1 MFLLGFESCLLLS
14 GNKKENMSER
24 KQKNRLLLTLSVL
37 LFLSGI
43 FLPELIGFLSSDY
56 NSMSHYISELG
67 AVGAEYSKIINY
79 FGFLP
84 IAFSALI
91 ITLLLQSKFSNTR
104 LSRVGFLL
112 VGIGYFIAYFGAF
125 IFPCDFGCPSEGSFS
140 QNMHMILGLISYLIT
155 PVGLILLGIGLRKEP
170 MIIHSLASFVAT
182 FIFLLGFFMM
192 LNPSQIDLLGF
203 WQRLADYT
211 VFALLIFLSL
221 NLKEQT
227 KYE

>member
-1 MFLLGFESCLLLS
+1 
-14 GNKKENMSER
+14 MSER
-24 KQKNRLLLTLSVL
+24 KQENRLLLILSVL

-155 PVGLILLGIGLRKEP
+155 PVGLILLGIGLRKDP
-170 MIIHSLASFVAT
+170 MIIHSLASFIAT

-203 WQRLADYT
+203 WQRLIDYT
-211 VFALLIFLSL
+211 VFLLLIFLSL

-227 KYE
+227 

>member
-1 MFLLGFESCLLLS
+1 MS

-170 MIIHSLASFVAT
+170 MIIH
-182 FIFLLGFFMM
+182 
-192 LNPSQIDLLGF
+192 
-203 WQRLADYT
+203 
-211 VFALLIFLSL
+211 
-221 NLKEQT
+221 
-227 KYE
+227 

>member
-1 MFLLGFESCLLLS
+1 MNS
-14 GNKKENMSER
+14 K
-24 KQKNRLLLTLSVL
+24 SVL
-37 LFLSGI
+37 LRTMCLTLFLSSI
-43 FLPELIGFLSSDY
+43 ILTELIGFLRSDY
-56 NSMSHYISELG
+56 NLISHFISELG
-67 AVGAEYSKIINY
+67 AAGAEYSRIINY
-79 FGFLP
+79 FGFVP
-84 IAFSALI
+84 TAFSALI

-104 LSRVGFLL
+104 LSRIGILL
-112 VGIGYFIAYFGAF
+112 VGIGYFIGYFGAF

>member
-1 MFLLGFESCLLLS
+1 MS

-67 AVGAEYSKIINY
+67 AVGAEYSRIINY

>member
-1 MFLLGFESCLLLS
+1 MGI
-14 GNKKENMSER
+14 NENMSER
-24 KQKNRLLLTLSVL
+24 KQENRLLLILSVL
-37 LFLSGI
+37 LFSSGI
-43 FLPELIGFLSSDY
+43 LLPELIGFLSSDY

-67 AVGAEYSKIINY
+67 AVGAEYSRIINY

-84 IAFSALI
+84 IAFSVLI

-112 VGIGYFIAYFGAF
+112 VGIGYFIGYFGAF

>member
-1 MFLLGFESCLLLS
+1 
-14 GNKKENMSER
+14 MSER
-24 KQKNRLLLTLSVL
+24 KQENRLLLILSVL

-43 FLPELIGFLSSDY
+43 LLPELIGFLSSDY

-67 AVGAEYSKIINY
+67 AVGAEYSRIINY
-79 FGFLP
+79 FGFVP
-84 IAFSALI
+84 TAFSALI

-104 LSRVGFLL
+104 LSRIGILL
-112 VGIGYFIAYFGAF
+112 VGIGYFIGYFGAF

-221 NLKEQT
+221 NLKEAI
-227 KYE
+227 KIIE

>member
-1 MFLLGFESCLLLS
+1 VGI
-14 GNKKENMSER
+14 NENMSER
-24 KQKNRLLLTLSVL
+24 KQENRLLLILSVL

-43 FLPELIGFLSSDY
+43 LLPELIGFLSSDY

-67 AVGAEYSKIINY
+67 AVGAEYSRIINY

-84 IAFSALI
+84 VSFSALI

-192 LNPSQIDLLGF
+192 LNPSQIDLLGL

-227 KYE
+227 KYV